1 MPQYL
6 LQGSYTADSW
16 AAQVKDPKN
25 RIEVVRPAF
34 EALGGTIDHAWMT
47 FGEYDVAVVSTF
59 PDNVHAAA
67 ISVAISVGGAFK
79 AAKTTPLLSLEEG
92 VEAMTKAGQAGYR
105 PPGS

>member
-6 LQGSYTADSW
+6 LQGSYTADAW

-34 EALGGTIDHAWMT
+34 EALGGTIDHAWMM

-59 PDNVHAAA
+59 PDNVSAAA
-67 ISVAISVGGAFK
+67 ISVAISAGGAFK
-79 AAKTTPLLSLEEG
+79 DAKTTPLLSLEEG
-92 VEAMTKAGQAGYR
+92 IGALTKAGQTGYR
-105 PPGS
+105 PPGD